1 MYYGEIMS
9 ELIFLEPKW
18 LFGLIVLPVA
28 WLFWRFKRQASQGPV
43 AAHLSQTPTKGAKST
58 WPILLWL
65 SAWVVAILALA
76 SPSWQHTTRPNFNN
90 HQNRV
95 LVMDMSQSMYA
106 QDIAPSR
113 LQQARYKALDLLP
126 QWKEGNTALIAYA
139 GDAYLLSPLTSDSQT
154 LANLIQNLSPDIM
167 PYQGSRLTSALVL
180 AKAQLEKAG
189 AAKGDIIVISDDID
203 DQELQAALKLVANSA
218 IRVSILGVG
227 TPNGSP
233 IPLPNGSLLTSST
246 GQVVVAKSDFNNMA
260 ALAQKTGGYFAPIQ
274 FSNQDVVEIVA
285 ATQAN
290 SEMHQAKAN
299 NTQQSE
305 VRENGGYWLLPLLL
319 LAGLGLFRRGFVW
332 MAFVLNLPLTQ
343 IPSAHASAFL
353 TADQQ
358 GKSLFDQGQYKAAA
372 EQFSNPQWKGSAAYK
387 AGEYEQAATLFAQSD
402 SAESLYNL
410 GNALAQNGQYDDALE
425 AYQKAL
431 AKNPNLKQAKTNREV
446 VEKA

>member
-43 AAHLSQTPTKGAKST
+43 AAHLSQTPTKGAKNT
-58 WPILLWL
+58 WSILLWL

-76 SPSWQHTTRPNFNN
+76 SPSWQHTTRPNFNSD
-90 HQNRV
+90 QNRV

-113 LQQARYKALDLLP
+113 LQQAGYKALDLLP

-167 PYQGSRLTSALVL
+167 PYQGSRLTSALML

-246 GQVVVAKSDFNNMA
+246 GQVVVAKSGFNNMA
-260 ALAQKTGGYFAPIQ
+260 ALAQNTGGYFAPIQ
-274 FSNQDVVEIVA
+274 FSNQDVVEIAA

-332 MAFVLNLPLTQ
+332 MAFVLSLPLTQ

>member
-18 LFGLIVLPVA
+18 LFGLIALPVA

-43 AAHLSQTPTKGAKST
+43 AAHLSQTPTKGAKNARS
-58 WPILLWL
+58 ILLWL
-65 SAWVVAILALA
+65 LAWVIAILALA
-76 SPSWQHTTRPNFNN
+76 SPSWQHTTRPSFNS

-113 LQQARYKALDLLP
+113 LKQARYKALDLLP

-139 GDAYLLSPLTSDSQT
+139 GDAYLLSPLTNDSQT

-218 IRVSILGVG
+218 IRVSILGIG

-274 FSNQDVVEIVA
+274 FSNQDVVEIAA

-290 SEMHQAKAN
+290 SEMHQAKAD

-319 LAGLGLFRRGFVW
+319 LAGLSLFRRGFVW
-332 MAFVLNLPLTQ
+332 MVLVLSLPLAQ
-343 IPSAHASAFL
+343 IPRAHASAFL

-431 AKNPNLKQAKTNREV
+431 AKNPNLKQAQTNREI